1 MKSVQRSTTGLFHA
15 MAIVLPWLCVAIV
28 TINVEPVKAS
38 VGLTL
43 LLICAKC
50 YLNTGLFIVAH
61 DSMHGTLSPSWP
73 RINKV
78 IGAAAL
84 FLYAG
89 LSYSSCKRKHLLHH
103 LAPETSLDPDYRK
116 EHEASFVKWFARF
129 LCSYTS
135 VGSLVILGMGWALVY
150 SQSVDPFRSVIL
162 FGAVPL
168 VLSSIQLFTF
178 GIWMPHKPGKGSARN
193 TPRSNYFSP
202 IVSLLTCYNFGY
214 HREHHENPHVPWYQ
228 LYRLAIAKI

>member
-1 MKSVQRSTTGLFHA
+1 

-84 FLYAG
+84 FLYA
-89 LSYSSCKRKHLLHH
+89 CLL
-103 LAPETSLDPDYRK
+103 
-116 EHEASFVKWFARF
+116 
-129 LCSYTS
+129 YTS
-135 VGSLVILGMGWALVY
+135 DAA
-150 SQSVDPFRSVIL
+150 D
-162 FGAVPL
+162 
-168 VLSSIQLFTF
+168 
-178 GIWMPHKPGKGSARN
+178 
-193 TPRSNYFSP
+193 
-202 IVSLLTCYNFGY
+202 
-214 HREHHENPHVPWYQ
+214 E
-228 LYRLAIAKI
+228 